1 MPSCDYARR
10 IDSPVMAPVTS
21 PREQSPR
28 RATNPSKITEEGGSR
43 ERRLELQGS
52 SEGLLLGVHICFR
65 VVENSGVANGPFNSQ
80 RRQYRVV
87 YFLFKSCH
95 MFPILVY
102 GMPIC
107 MCPLSSFH
115 INTLFNSCWSC
126 IHSFMHFFIGIT
138 WTVTGPVLGTG
149 NPRRNGNYSSRGS
162 LFSAQWRQ
170 NQQAYN

>member
-87 YFLFKSCH
+87 IFFLSHVTCSPYSSMECLSACVPSALFTLTLYLT
-95 MFPILVY
+95 LV
-102 GMPIC
+102 GHAFI
-107 MCPLSSFH
+107 H
-115 INTLFNSCWSC
+115 SC
-126 IHSFMHFFIGIT
+126 ISSL
-138 WTVTGPVLGTG
+138 VLHG
-149 NPRRNGNYSSRGS
+149 
-162 LFSAQWRQ
+162 L
-170 NQQAYN
+170 